1 MTANKKHNCISGH
14 TIIRLKDV
22 CEIIGFSAKHIRHLE
37 RTGQFPPRVQLG
49 PKSVG
54 FKLIDICAW
63 VDARLVSRD
72 GTIPQNNK
80 TKGEQ

>member
-1 MTANKKHNCISGH
+1 MM
-14 TIIRLKDV
+14 
-22 CEIIGFSAKHIRHLE
+22 IGFSAKHIRHLE

-72 GTIPQNNK
+72 GAITPNIK
-80 TKGEQ
+80 IEGEK